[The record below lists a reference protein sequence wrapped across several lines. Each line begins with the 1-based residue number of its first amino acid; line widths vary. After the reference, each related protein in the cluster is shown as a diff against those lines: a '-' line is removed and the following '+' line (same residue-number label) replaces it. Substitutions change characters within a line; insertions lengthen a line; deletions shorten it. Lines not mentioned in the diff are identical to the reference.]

1 MRMITKYMKMIC
13 MFDLPV
19 DTPEQQ
25 RAYRRFRKD
34 IISEGFI
41 MIQYSIYVRTCPNRQ
56 FADLMEKRL
65 QKYMP
70 AEGNVRLLT
79 VTEKQYE
86 DMKLMVGSKRTAE
99 TALGIERMIVI

>member
-1 MRMITKYMKMIC
+1 MKMLC

-19 DTPEQQ
+19 DTSEQQ

-56 FADLMEKRL
+56 YASLMEKRL

-86 DMKLMVGSKRTAE
+86 DMKLMVGSKRTSE